1 MLEPKKNPNPSLI
14 VDPPGWLRWFISRRV
29 LGPLMD
35 GAAIQKRRQKAEARR
50 RRRGEPHAVDYYHQL
65 DDPYSH
71 LTAQV
76 LATFAKRYDIVL
88 RFHLIRASGGASQ
101 PEFEKLAVW
110 ARRDAGLVAP
120 HFGLSFPA
128 MAGTVPDTDHQLL
141 AGRALA
147 AKGDDTAVASVADI
161 SRALWSGDER
171 ALADLAKGG
180 ASAAELSAALD
191 RGSDR
196 LARYKHYSGA
206 MFFYG
211 GEWYWGVDRLY
222 HLEHR
227 LRELGACRAP
237 EAPLIARR
245 PEIDVSGMDARH
257 LRLDFYPSLN
267 SPYTSIVFDR
277 TIALKDACGIEFH
290 HKPVLPMVM
299 RGVPAPKAK
308 AEYIVF
314 DTKREADAAGVL
326 FGNVIMPVGT
336 PTRRAYS
343 LLPWA
348 MGQRKDEALMSSLL
362 RHAFALGVGL
372 HTDAGM
378 RRAVE
383 AAGLDWPEARKVI
396 DSEDWRAMVEQN
408 QYELIEVLG
417 LWGVPSFRLS
427 GPEGESE
434 LAVWGQDRLW
444 FIAAEIKRR
453 VSLLEQL
460 RVGTG
465 KEGHSI
471 GPV

>member
-1 MLEPKKNPNPSLI
+1 MLEPRKNPNSSLI
-14 VDPPGWLRWFISRRV
+14 VDPPSWLRWLISRRI

-35 GAAIQKRRQKAEARR
+35 GDAIEKRRRKAEARR
-50 RRRGEPHAVDYYHQL
+50 RRRGEPHVVDYYHQL

-71 LTAQV
+71 LTAQI
-76 LATFAKRYDIVL
+76 LATFAKRYDVVL
-88 RFHLIRASGGASQ
+88 KFNLIRATGGASQ
-101 PEFEKLAVW
+101 PESEKLAIW
-110 ARRDAGLVAP
+110 ARRDAALIAP
-120 HFGLSFPA
+120 HLGLSFPSQA
-128 MAGTVPDTDHQLL
+128 DTVPDPYHQLT

-147 AKGDDTAVASVADI
+147 AKDDDAAISGIADI
-161 SRALWSGDER
+161 SQALWSGDGQ
-171 ALADLAKGG
+171 ALVGPAESG
-180 ASAAELSAALD
+180 ASVAELNATLD

-196 LARYKHYSGA
+196 LARRKHYSGA

-211 GEWYWGVDRLY
+211 GEWYWGVDRLQ
-222 HLEHR
+222 HLENR
-227 LRELGACRAP
+227 LRELGACRTP
-237 EAPLIARR
+237 EAPLIAPR
-245 PEIDVSGMDARH
+245 PGIDVSGIDASH

-308 AEYIVF
+308 ARYIVL
-314 DTKREADAAGVL
+314 DAKREADAAGVPY
-326 FGNVIMPVGT
+326 GNAIMPIGT

-348 MGQRKDEALMSSLL
+348 IAQGKDEALMSSLL

-378 RRAVE
+378 RQAVE
-383 AAGLDWPEARKVI
+383 AAELDWAKASQVI
-396 DSEDWRAMVEQN
+396 GSEDWKAMVELN
-408 QYELIEVLG
+408 QTEMVEGLG

-427 GPEGESE
+427 GPEDEPA

-453 VSLLEQL
+453 AAL
-460 RVGTG
+460 RGPESVGADR
-465 KEGHSI
+465 EGHA
-471 GPV
+471 P